1 MQAFSKM
8 DSHTFD
14 PETVQFLARALDD
27 AWRYVETE
35 GVPLNGEER
44 LAREA
49 LAKYIV
55 DAVTAGER
63 DHRRL
68 VENALLRLRL

>member
-1 MQAFSKM
+1 MQAFLKM
-8 DSHTFD
+8 DPDTFD
-14 PETVQFLARALDD
+14 PETIQFLARALDD

-49 LAKYIV
+49 LAKYII
-55 DAVTAGER
+55 DAATAGER

-68 VENALLRLRL
+68 VENALLRFRL

>member
-1 MQAFSKM
+1 MQAFSKL
-8 DSHTFD
+8 DWHTFD
-14 PETVQFLARALDD
+14 PETVQFLTRAFDD
-27 AWRYVETE
+27 AWRCIETE

-49 LAKYIV
+49 LAKYIM

-63 DHRRL
+63 DHRRV
-68 VENALLRLRL
+68 VENALLRLRV